1 MVVVT
6 RAAMRRMLEE
16 DGGRT
21 SQQGEDL
28 ISLLPDAILGAI
40 ITLLLLNVN
49 LNLNLKARVITGSEE
64 EVRTSGFLSRTLSA
78 LCRPPLVAQLVLP

>member
-1 MVVVT
+1 VVVT
-6 RAAMRRMLEE
+6 RAAKRRMLEE

-40 ITLLLLNVN
+40 ITLLLLN
-49 LNLNLKARVITGSEE
+49 LNLNLKARVVTGSEE
-64 EVRTSGFLSRTLSA
+64 EVRTSGFVSRTLSA

>member
-6 RAAMRRMLEE
+6 RAAKRRMLEE

-40 ITLLLLNVN
+40 ITLLLLN
-49 LNLNLKARVITGSEE
+49 LNLNLKARVVTGSEE
-64 EVRTSGFLSRTLSA
+64 EVRTSGFVSRTLSA